1 MGIEFFLLLV
11 IVILGIAG
19 FLFFSGSFGAAKAG
33 RAGSGADDEDRS
45 AHAYVENPTKEKS
58 FGVDSSDE
66 VRTRAESDPDTEVRT

>member
-33 RAGSGADDEDRS
+33 RAGSDDEDRP
-45 AHAYVENPTKEKS
+45 AHAYVENPTKEKA